1 MAGVTCKCPV
11 GQFPFRDPVSNCA
24 TFALV
29 VLQRHRFQVYWL
41 GQTLSG
47 FGDAFA
53 LVALPLLVLEA
64 THSVAG
70 MGLVSA
76 AGVGAQVVTSLFS
89 GNVVDRLDR
98 RKLMLACDTG
108 RACVYGIVPIVWWL
122 VGPSLPLLF
131 AIVILGGA
139 MSNVFS
145 VAYMTAVP
153 SLVSQDRLTS
163 ANARLQGSL
172 ALAYVFGSLGAGY
185 LATAF
190 GSVVALL
197 IDAATFLI
205 SAISLTLIRFDANV
219 RPVEHGAERDYFGAG
234 MRFLLRHRLL
244 RAMTVMLVILGL
256 SGNMGVGAG
265 ITDLMIFY
273 VKRELAL
280 EANKVGLCVGLSAL
294 GAVLGAVLAPR
305 VSRRFGSGS
314 CFLSGSFVQ
323 AAGLLLIGALH
334 HFVAACIGGLLWGA
348 GMLLRGVPMHTLRQ
362 SLIPRDLLGRVTAI
376 SWMVIFGA
384 SAMGTAAVTRLAASW
399 TAGTTLSGIGVGVAI
414 IAAAALLSP
423 IASESSKLGKHTL
436 PSSIK
441 TKN

>member
-1 MAGVTCKCPV
+1 M
-11 GQFPFRDPVSNCA
+11 
-24 TFALV
+24 
-29 VLQRHRFQVYWL
+29 LQRHRFQVYWL

-64 THSVAG
+64 TGSVAG
-70 MGLVSA
+70 MGLVSS

-89 GNVVDRLDR
+89 GTIVDRLDR
-98 RKLMLACDTG
+98 RKLMMVCDLG

-122 VGPSLPLLF
+122 FGPSLPLLF

-139 MSNVFS
+139 LSNIFS

-153 SLVSQDRLTS
+153 SLVSQGRLNS

-190 GSVVALL
+190 GSVVALI

-219 RPVEHGAERDYFGAG
+219 RPLEHRAERDRFGAG

-265 ITDLMIFY
+265 ITDLMIFH

-280 EANKVGLCVGLSAL
+280 DANKVGMCVGLSAM
-294 GAVLGAVLAPR
+294 GAVLGAALAPR
-305 VSRRFGSGS
+305 VARRIGSGF
-314 CFLSGSFVQ
+314 CFLTGNFVQ
-323 AAGLLLIGALH
+323 AAGLLLIGTVH
-334 HFVAACIGGLLWGA
+334 HFVAACTGGLLWGA
-348 GMLLRGVPMHTLRQ
+348 GMLLRGVTMHTLRQ
-362 SLIPRDLLGRVTAI
+362 SLIPVTCWVESQQSLGQQYLEPA
-376 SWMVIFGA
+376 
-384 SAMGTAAVTRLAASW
+384 
-399 TAGTTLSGIGVGVAI
+399 
-414 IAAAALLSP
+414 P
-423 IASESSKLGKHTL
+423 
-436 PSSIK
+436 
-441 TKN
+441 